1 MKRLSTSLLI
11 FILALLAV
19 PDRAWAWSDLRL
31 RSSIYNNWDTSY
43 SSGTPDES
51 SFNKVD
57 NNVNKWTKTIDA
69 TSIKE
74 DIVFRLYT
82 TDNGGKE
89 VQPSVD
95 NTDITN
101 KGVYSSTEFVQGKGD
116 KSFRLLQSTNHYDTY
131 TIDAE
136 YTDNKWN
143 ITVTATK
150 SGSSDPVSTYKLM
163 NGDGTNKGTQV
174 ATFTGT
180 NFPYTAT
187 YNIDAAGTYYFY
199 VNDGSK
205 DYLNAN
211 QAFSDGTKITLYQY
225 GTSNYRH
232 AIKLEATTTG
242 TYTFTFAQETSDYSI
257 TCTYP
262 TSTGEDTYN
271 LVYLVDKTL
280 KGKLHTWLE
289 GGATDVDITSWGNR
303 PTIGSGDFPTTT
315 KYNNTDYYTKTFSV
329 NKTTA
334 DSYKQIGVKIGDNGA
349 NLTSNVITS
358 TWNNVQYIIVTSSG
372 VNIVENTATLYT
384 VTVSSADANMGTVSP
399 TSVSVNATTS
409 QKVTATPNSG
419 YKFVNWTATGG
430 AKVASESSA
439 TTTVTATQAGTLIA
453 NFQAKST
460 PTPTP
465 ILGNNFYLVG
475 DFLNT
480 DDGINYD
487 CRYFKL
493 SETAAA
499 TAARDGVEEYSINIP
514 TTLAVNVQILATDED
529 GSTALYGPSGE
540 VTINKNNPSG
550 SGSTTGALVA
560 ASKTLTNYFKFE
572 DRTTGRTTE
581 TPNENDGLYTI
592 TVTVTNGVPTN
603 YTIEHNPLTR
613 VAYYLPNTSDAS
625 VKESLNTRSQTTAAF
640 NNVFFGRVYLPA
652 NVACYVLS
660 NYLGAYDYS
669 TNTDTKTK
677 LYLQGNR
684 SGGNPDTQEGERND
698 YTKVYPIID
707 NNGTPTGAQPF
718 VFSTT
723 EIVAMNLE
731 YAPRRGH
738 GDYKAEGIT
747 GEVLR
752 SQKTTQAED
761 GSSITVPTIQV
772 LKMVG
777 PAVGDDTWNYN
788 NGVVMNYNMAEQCWE
803 ATINTSAKAGAK
815 FRFVANNT
823 WENSWQEN
831 GTAEAD
837 KARIPY
843 NVDGVGHAA
852 TPADPNEVS
861 YISLTQDQ
869 VRDEKYDIIFNRDPG
884 TWRVRFYFTSQ
895 QIDENNYKYVFKY
908 TINGYKSVLRTY
920 CSNRDEKPTDES
932 IKIYGA
938 YAFEGNETDNSGKI
952 KLYEMNYI
960 PANEGVILYSANVID
975 EATIAAYTPEAGETK
990 YKNIP
995 DTKDKYHN
1003 YLVGTLV
1010 NTTVNASVFDGKNV
1024 RTHRNFFFNYFSKS
1038 GCYTDGTT
1046 DYLGFFRIKSGSTC
1060 IANHAYLSLPTD
1072 VLAWN
1077 GQTFGQVMDE
1087 YEAKGDQHASL
1098 SKGMRIVFSDGSDWV
1113 EDVPTSITTIKD
1125 KNRVFD
1131 NYYYTLQGVRVEKP
1145 LKGIYIHN
1153 GKKVVIK

>member
-19 PDRAWAWSDLRL
+19 PDRAWAWTSVEFRASFDNWTQGHTMTRNSENSFTYEFAASADFTFKFYVSDNNGLWL
-31 RSSIYNNWDTSY
+31 GSYDTNSQTVSNYDGTVTYWCSNRSGNKDIT
-43 SSGTPDES
+43 
-51 SFNKVD
+51 FKVD
-57 NNVNKWTKTIDA
+57 PRYTKYKIDLLWN
-69 TSIKE
+69 KE
-74 DIVFRLYT
+74 D
-82 TDNGGKE
+82 
-89 VQPSVD
+89 
-95 NTDITN
+95 
-101 KGVYSSTEFVQGKGD
+101 GD
-116 KSFRLLQSTNHYDTY
+116 HYFTY
-131 TIDAE
+131 TV
-136 YTDNKWN
+136 TG
-143 ITVTATK
+143 ITEG
-150 SGSSDPVSTYKLM
+150 GSSDPVSTYKLM
-163 NGDGTNKGTQV
+163 MGDGKNKGTQV

-180 NFPYTAT
+180 GFPYTAT
-187 YNIDAAGTYYFY
+187 YNIDAAGTYNFY

-205 DYLNAN
+205 DYLNAD

-225 GTSNYRH
+225 GTSNYSH

-242 TYTFTFAQETSDYSI
+242 TYTFTFAQENSNYSI

-280 KGKLHTWLE
+280 KGELHTWLE

-303 PTIGSGDFPTTT
+303 PTIGSGDFATTT

-358 TWNNVQYIIVTSSG
+358 TWDNVQYIIVTSSG
-372 VNIVENTATLYT
+372 VNIVENTAPMYA
-384 VTVSSADANMGTVSP
+384 VTVSSADESMGTVTP
-399 TSVSVNATTS
+399 ASVSVNGTTGAT
-409 QKVTATPNSG
+409 VTATAKSG
-419 YKFVNWTATGG
+419 YEFDYWTPSDGVT
-430 AKVASESSA
+430 VANASSA
-439 TTTVTATQAGTLIA
+439 TTTVTATEDGTLKA
-453 NFQAKST
+453 NFKAASST
-460 PTPTP
+460 PTTP

-480 DDGINYD
+480 DKSINYD

-529 GSTALYGPSGE
+529 GSTALYGPNGV
-540 VTINKNNPSG
+540 VTINKTNPSG
-550 SGSTTGALVA
+550 SSSTTGTLVA
-560 ASKTLTNYFKFE
+560 ATETPTNYFKFE
-572 DRTTGRTTE
+572 DRTTGRE
-581 TPNENDGLYTI
+581 TKNPDANDGLYTI

-603 YTIEHNPLTR
+603 YTISHNPLAR
-613 VAYYLPNTSDAS
+613 VAYYLPNTTDAS
-625 VKESLNTRSQTTAAF
+625 VKESLNTRSQTTTDF
-640 NNVFFGRVYLPA
+640 NYVFFGRVYLPA
-652 NVACYVLS
+652 NVSCYVLS
-660 NYLGAYDYS
+660 NYLGNYDS
-669 TNTDTKTK
+669 NAKTDTKKK

-684 SGGNPDTQEGERND
+684 SGGNPDEKVNDSERNN
-698 YTKVYPIID
+698 YTKVYPITKND
-707 NNGTPTGAQPF
+707 GTPTDAKPF
-718 VFSTT
+718 VFS
-723 EIVAMNLE
+723 ESDIVAMNLE
-731 YAPRRGH
+731 YAPRRGNNTA
-738 GDYKAEGIT
+738 DYSAEGIY
-747 GEVLR
+747 GEVIR
-752 SQKTTQAED
+752 SQKKTQAD
-761 GSSITVPTIQV
+761 GSDITVPTIQV

-777 PAVGDDTWNYN
+777 PAVGDDTWDYN

-803 ATINTSAKAGAK
+803 ATINTTAAAGAK
-815 FRFVANNT
+815 FRFVANDT
-823 WENSWQEN
+823 WKNSWQEN
-831 GTAEAD
+831 GVNAAD
-837 KARIPY
+837 QARIPY

-861 YISLTQDQ
+861 YISSLTQADD
-869 VRDEKYDIIFNRDPG
+869 RDKDYDIIFNRDPG

-895 QIDENNYKYVFKY
+895 QIDENNYKYIFKY

-938 YAFEGNETDNSGKI
+938 YAFKGDEATKSGTI

-960 PANEGVILYSANVID
+960 PKNEGVILYSTNAI
-975 EATIAAYTPEAGETK
+975 EGWTFESYTPKADETK

-995 DTKDKYHN
+995 DNNYIN
-1003 YLVGTLV
+1003 YLVGTLE
-1010 NTTVNASVFDGKNV
+1010 NTPVNASEFNEENV
-1024 RTHRNFFFNYFSKS
+1024 RTHRNFFFNYLKNS
-1038 GCYTDGTT
+1038 GYYKEGDT

-1060 IANHAYLSLPTD
+1060 PANHAYLSLPTN

-1077 GQTFGQVMDE
+1077 GQTFGQVMEE
-1087 YEAKGDQHASL
+1087 YEAKGEQASL
-1098 SKGMRIVFSDGSDWV
+1098 TKGMRIVFSDGSDWV

>member
-11 FILALLAV
+11 FILALLAL
-19 PDRAWAWSDLRL
+19 PERAWAWSDLRL

-43 SSGTPDES
+43 SSGTTDES
-51 SFNKVD
+51 PFNKVD
-57 NNVNKWTKTIDA
+57 NDVNKWTKTIDA
-69 TSIKE
+69 TSITE

-82 TDNGGKE
+82 TDDGGKE
-89 VQPSVD
+89 VQPSED
-95 NTDITN
+95 NIDITN
-101 KGVYSSTEFVQGKGD
+101 TGVYSSTEFVKGKGT

-143 ITVTATK
+143 IKVTATK

-163 NGDGTNKGTQV
+163 MGNGTDEGTQV

-180 NFPYTAT
+180 GFPYTAT
-187 YNIDAAGTYYFY
+187 YNIGAAGTYYFY
-199 VNDGSK
+199 VNDGAK
-205 DYLNAN
+205 DYLNAD
-211 QAFSDGTKITLYQY
+211 QAFSDGTKIRLYQY

-242 TYTFTFAQETSDYSI
+242 TYTFTFAQETSDYFI

-262 TSTGEDTYN
+262 TSTG
-271 LVYLVDKTL
+271 
-280 KGKLHTWLE
+280 
-289 GGATDVDITSWGNR
+289 
-303 PTIGSGDFPTTT
+303 P
-315 KYNNTDYYTKTFSV
+315 
-329 NKTTA
+329 
-334 DSYKQIGVKIGDNGA
+334 
-349 NLTSNVITS
+349 
-358 TWNNVQYIIVTSSG
+358 
-372 VNIVENTATLYT
+372 
-384 VTVSSADANMGTVSP
+384 
-399 TSVSVNATTS
+399 
-409 QKVTATPNSG
+409 
-419 YKFVNWTATGG
+419 
-430 AKVASESSA
+430 
-439 TTTVTATQAGTLIA
+439 
-453 NFQAKST
+453 T

-480 DDGINYD
+480 DKSINYA

-529 GSTALYGPSGE
+529 GSTALYGPNGV
-540 VTINKNNPSG
+540 VTINKTNPSTNPSG
-550 SGSTTGALVA
+550 SSYTTGALVA
-560 ASKTLTNYFKFE
+560 ATKAPANYFKFE
-572 DRTTGRTTE
+572 DRTTGRTTKD
-581 TPNENDGLYTI
+581 PDANDGLYTI
-592 TVTVTNGVPTN
+592 TVTVKNGVPTN
-603 YTIEHNPLTR
+603 YTITHNPLTR

-625 VKESLNTRSQTTAAF
+625 VKESLNSRSENTAAF

-660 NYLGAYDYS
+660 NYLGNYEE
-669 TNTDTKTK
+669 TVTKTK
-677 LYLQGNR
+677 LYLQGNKT
-684 SGGNPDTQEGERND
+684 GENPNTTGANRDN
-698 YTKVYPIID
+698 YTKVYPIKTD
-707 NNGTPTGAQPF
+707 KGTETGAKPF

-723 EIVAMNLE
+723 DIVAMNLE
-731 YAPRRGH
+731 YNPSKGNNSA
-738 GDYKAEGIT
+738 DYSAEGIY
-747 GEVLR
+747 GEVLP

-761 GSSITVPTIQV
+761 GSSITVPTITE

-777 PAVGDDTWNYN
+777 PAVGDDTWDYN
-788 NGVVMNYNMAEQCWE
+788 KGVVMNYNMAEQCWE

-895 QIDENNYKYVFKY
+895 QIDENNYKYIFKY

-920 CSNRDEKPTDES
+920 CSSVAQKPKADS
-932 IKIYGA
+932 NIKVYGA
-938 YAFEGNETDNSGKI
+938 YAFEGHPDKKSGKI

-960 PANEGVILYSANVID
+960 PANEGVILYSSNTID
-975 EATIAAYTPEAGETK
+975 EATIETVMESYNPLEEGKTMYKKISDDK
-990 YKNIP
+990 YK
-995 DTKDKYHN
+995 N
-1003 YLVGTLV
+1003 YLVGTID
-1010 NTTVNASVFDGKNV
+1010 NTTVYASVFDGNE
-1024 RTHRNFFFNYFSKS
+1024 RTHRNFFFNYLKNS
-1038 GCYTDGTT
+1038 GFYKEGDT

-1060 IANHAYLSLPTD
+1060 KANHAYLSLPTS
-1072 VLAWN
+1072 VLTWN
-1077 GQTFGQVMDE
+1077 GQILEQVMKE
-1087 YEAKGDQHASL
+1087 YEENGVQAEL
-1098 SKGMRIVFSDGSDWV
+1098 TKGMRIVFSDGSDWV

>member
-19 PDRAWAWSDLRL
+19 PERMWAEDVYLL
-31 RSSIYNNWDTSY
+31 TA
-43 SSGTPDES
+43 E
-51 SFNKVD
+51 
-57 NNVNKWTKTIDA
+57 TI
-69 TSIKE
+69 
-74 DIVFRLYT
+74 
-82 TDNGGKE
+82 
-89 VQPSVD
+89 
-95 NTDITN
+95 
-101 KGVYSSTEFVQGKGD
+101 
-116 KSFRLLQSTNHYDTY
+116 
-131 TIDAE
+131 
-136 YTDNKWN
+136 
-143 ITVTATK
+143 
-150 SGSSDPVSTYKLM
+150 
-163 NGDGTNKGTQV
+163 KGTKGNYNV
-174 ATFTGT
+174 PSNHKFESAGGT
-180 NFPYTAT
+180 VY
-187 YNIDAAGTYYFY
+187 
-199 VNDGSK
+199 
-205 DYLNAN
+205 
-211 QAFSDGTKITLYQY
+211 
-225 GTSNYRH
+225 
-232 AIKLEATTTG
+232 
-242 TYTFTFAQETSDYSI
+242 TYTFSNTEAIGDIYFRIGVKGWDNMQPTQKDYPLTINGASYSI
-257 TCTYP
+257 TNDCYGKDKAWKLTLDNNKYSSY
-262 TSTGEDTYN
+262 TITVDISGNNRYVKVTGEASGTATTYN
-271 LVYLVDKTL
+271 LDYLVDKTL
-280 KGKLHTWLE
+280 KDEWLHTWLE
-289 GGATDVDITSWGNR
+289 GGATDKGITDWNSR
-303 PTIGSGDFPTTT
+303 PKIGSGDFSTITT
-315 KYNNTDYYTKTFSV
+315 YNNTDYYKKTFSV

-334 DSYKQIGVKIGDNGA
+334 DNYKQIGAKIGDGGRD
-349 NLTSNVITS
+349 LTSNVITS
-358 TWNNVQYIIVTSSG
+358 TWDNVQYIVVTSSG
-372 VNIVENTATLYT
+372 VTIVENSATMYT
-384 VTVSSADANMGTVSP
+384 VTVSSADDSMGTVSP

-409 QKVTATPNSG
+409 QTVTATAKSG
-419 YKFVNWTATGG
+419 YEFVNWTATEGVT
-430 AKVASESSA
+430 VAPASAA
-439 TTTVTATQAGTLIA
+439 TTTVTATKTGTLKA
-453 NFQAKST
+453 NFQPKSTPDPT

-625 VKESLNTRSQTTAAF
+625 VKESLNSRSENTAAF

-652 NVACYVLS
+652 NVSCYVLS
-660 NYLGAYDYS
+660 NYLGNYDS
-669 TNTDTKTK
+669 NAKTDTKKK

-684 SGGNPDTQEGERND
+684 SGGNPDTNADGAEKD
-698 YTKVYPIID
+698 KYTKVYPITMD
-707 NNGTPTGAQPF
+707 NGTDTDAKPF

-723 EIVAMNLE
+723 DIVAMNLE
-731 YAPRRGH
+731 YAPRRGNNT
-738 GDYKAEGIT
+738 YQAENIY
-747 GEVLR
+747 GEVIR
-752 SQKTTQAED
+752 SQKTTQTDDE
-761 GSSITVPTIQV
+761 TVVTIPTIKV

-777 PAVGDDTWNYN
+777 PAVGDDTWDYN
-788 NGVVMNYNMAEQCWE
+788 KGVVMNYNMAEQCWE
-803 ATINTSAKAGAK
+803 ATINTTAAAGAK
-815 FRFVANNT
+815 FRFVANDT
-823 WENSWQEN
+823 WKNSWQEN
-831 GTAEAD
+831 GTKPTD
-837 KARIPY
+837 KAKIPY
-843 NVDGVGHAA
+843 DGTGDGHAA

-861 YISLTQDQ
+861 YINTLTSAEK
-869 VRDEKYDIIFNRDPG
+869 RDKDYDIIFNRAPG
-884 TWRVRFYFTSQ
+884 KWRVRFYFTSQ
-895 QIDENNYKYVFKY
+895 QIDENNYKYIFKY

-920 CSNRDEKPTDES
+920 CSSVAQKPKADS
-932 IKIYGA
+932 NIKVYGA
-938 YAFEGNETDNSGKI
+938 YAFEGNPVNKSGKI

-960 PANEGVILYSANVID
+960 PANEGVILYSSNTID
-975 EATIAAYTPEAGETK
+975 EATIETVMESYTPSNDETK
-990 YKNIP
+990 YKNNIL
-995 DTKDKYHN
+995 DADYHN
-1003 YLVGTLV
+1003 YLVGTLEK
-1010 NTTVNASVFDGKNV
+1010 TPVNASVFDGNNV

-1038 GCYTDGTT
+1038 GCYTDGAT
-1046 DYLGFFRIKSGSTC
+1046 DYLGFFRIKSGSPC
-1060 IANHAYLSLPTD
+1060 KANHAYLSLPTN

-1087 YEAKGDQHASL
+1087 YDATGDQQASL
-1098 SKGMRIVFSDGSDWV
+1098 TKGMRIVFSDGSDWV

>member
-19 PDRAWAWSDLRL
+19 PERMWAEDVYLL
-31 RSSIYNNWDTSY
+31 TA
-43 SSGTPDES
+43 E
-51 SFNKVD
+51 
-57 NNVNKWTKTIDA
+57 TI
-69 TSIKE
+69 
-74 DIVFRLYT
+74 
-82 TDNGGKE
+82 
-89 VQPSVD
+89 
-95 NTDITN
+95 
-101 KGVYSSTEFVQGKGD
+101 
-116 KSFRLLQSTNHYDTY
+116 
-131 TIDAE
+131 
-136 YTDNKWN
+136 
-143 ITVTATK
+143 
-150 SGSSDPVSTYKLM
+150 
-163 NGDGTNKGTQV
+163 KGTKGNYNV
-174 ATFTGT
+174 PSNHKFESAGGT
-180 NFPYTAT
+180 VY
-187 YNIDAAGTYYFY
+187 
-199 VNDGSK
+199 
-205 DYLNAN
+205 
-211 QAFSDGTKITLYQY
+211 
-225 GTSNYRH
+225 
-232 AIKLEATTTG
+232 
-242 TYTFTFAQETSDYSI
+242 TYTFSNTEAIGDIYFRIGVKGWDNMQPTQKDYPLTINGASYSI
-257 TCTYP
+257 TNDCYGKDKAWKLTLDNNKYSSY
-262 TSTGEDTYN
+262 TITVDISGNNRYVKVTGEASGTATTYN
-271 LVYLVDKTL
+271 LDYLVDKTL
-280 KGKLHTWLE
+280 KDEWLHTWLE
-289 GGATDVDITSWGNR
+289 GGATDKGITDWNSR
-303 PTIGSGDFPTTT
+303 PTIGSDDFATT
-315 KYNNTDYYTKTFSV
+315 KTYNGTEYYTKTFSV
-329 NKTTA
+329 DKTTA
-334 DSYKQIGVKIGDNGA
+334 DSYKKIGVKIGGDDG
-349 NLTSNVITS
+349 SEFISDDITS
-358 TWNNVQYIIVTSSG
+358 TWDKVQYIIVTSSG
-372 VNIVENTATLYT
+372 VTIVENSATMYT
-384 VTVSSADANMGTVSP
+384 VTVSSADDSMGTVSP

-409 QKVTATPNSG
+409 QTVTATAKSG
-419 YKFVNWTATGG
+419 YEFVNWTADDGVF
-430 AKVASESSA
+430 VAEPSSA
-439 TTTVTATQAGTLIA
+439 TTTVTATQNGTLKA
-453 NFQAKST
+453 NFQAKSTPT

-493 SETAAA
+493 SETAA

-514 TTLAVNVQILATDED
+514 TTLAVNVQILATDEN
-529 GSTALYGPSGE
+529 GSALYGPSGQ

-550 SGSTTGALVA
+550 SGSTTGELVA
-560 ASKTLTNYFKFE
+560 ATKTPTNYFKFE
-572 DRTTGRTTE
+572 DRTTGRSTE
-581 TPNENDGLYTI
+581 NPDANDGLYTI

-603 YTIEHNPLTR
+603 YTITHNPLTR

-625 VKESLNTRSQTTAAF
+625 VKESLNSRSENTAAF

-652 NVACYVLS
+652 NVSCYVLS
-660 NYLGAYDYS
+660 NYLGNYDS
-669 TNTDTKTK
+669 NAKTDTKKK

-684 SGGNPDTQEGERND
+684 SGGNPDTNADGAEKD
-698 YTKVYPIID
+698 KYTKVYPITMD
-707 NNGTPTGAQPF
+707 NGTDTDAKPF

-723 EIVAMNLE
+723 DIVAMNLE

-738 GDYKAEGIT
+738 GNYKAEGIT

-761 GSSITVPTIQV
+761 GSSITVPTITE
-772 LKMVG
+772 LRMVG
-777 PAVGDDTWNYN
+777 PAVGDDTWEYN
-788 NGVVMNYNMAEQCWE
+788 KGVVMNYNMAEQCWE

-1098 SKGMRIVFSDGSDWV
+1098 TKGMRIVFSDGSDWV

>member
-11 FILALLAV
+11 FILALLAM
-19 PDRAWAWSDLRL
+19 PERMWAENVYLL
-31 RSSIYNNWDTSY
+31 TGQTIKDTQGSY
-43 SSGTPDES
+43 TNPPSQHKFTNTSGT
-51 SFNKVD
+51 
-57 NNVNKWTKTIDA
+57 
-69 TSIKE
+69 
-74 DIVFRLYT
+74 
-82 TDNGGKE
+82 
-89 VQPSVD
+89 
-95 NTDITN
+95 
-101 KGVYSSTEFVQGKGD
+101 
-116 KSFRLLQSTNHYDTY
+116 
-131 TIDAE
+131 E
-136 YTDNKWN
+136 Y
-143 ITVTATK
+143 
-150 SGSSDPVSTYKLM
+150 
-163 NGDGTNKGTQV
+163 
-174 ATFTGT
+174 
-180 NFPYTAT
+180 
-187 YNIDAAGTYYFY
+187 
-199 VNDGSK
+199 
-205 DYLNAN
+205 
-211 QAFSDGTKITLYQY
+211 
-225 GTSNYRH
+225 
-232 AIKLEATTTG
+232 
-242 TYTFTFAQETSDYSI
+242 TYTFSNAEASGDIYFRISVSGWENNMQPANNDDPLTINGDKYSI
-257 TCTYP
+257 TDKCYGKNKAWKLALDNTKYSSY
-262 TSTGEDTYN
+262 TITVDISGNNRYVKVTGEASGTATTYN
-271 LVYLVDKTL
+271 LVYLVDKAL
-280 KGKLHTWLE
+280 KNEGLHTWLE
-289 GGATDVDITSWGNR
+289 GGATDKGITDWNSR
-303 PTIGSGDFPTTT
+303 PTIGSGDFATTT
-315 KYNNTDYYTKTFSV
+315 TYNGTQYYTKTFSV
-329 NKTTA
+329 DKTTA
-334 DSYKQIGVKIGDNGA
+334 DSYKQIGVKIGGNDGSQFI
-349 NLTSNVITS
+349 SNVITS
-358 TWNNVQYIIVTSSG
+358 TWDNVQYIIVTSSG
-372 VNIVENTATLYT
+372 VNIVENTANMYT
-384 VTVSSADANMGTVSP
+384 VTVSSADESMGTVSTP
-399 TSVSVNATTS
+399 SVSVNATTS
-409 QKVTATPNSG
+409 QPVTANAKSG
-419 YKFVNWTATGG
+419 YEFDYWA
-430 AKVASESSA
+430 ASEGVSVDDESSA
-439 TTTVTATQAGTLIA
+439 TTTVTATQPGTLIA
-453 NFQAKST
+453 NFKEKSTPT

-480 DDGINYD
+480 DDGINYA

-499 TAARDGVEEYSINIP
+499 TAARDGVEKYSINIP
-514 TTLAVNVQILATDED
+514 TTLAVNVQILATDEK

-603 YTIEHNPLTR
+603 YTITHNPLTR

-625 VKESLNTRSQTTAAF
+625 VKESLNSRSENTAAF

-652 NVACYVLS
+652 NVSCYVLS
-660 NYLGAYDYS
+660 NYLGNYDS
-669 TNTDTKTK
+669 SLKTDTKKK

-684 SGGNPDTQEGERND
+684 SGGNPDTKADGAEKD
-698 YTKVYPIID
+698 KYTKVYPIKTD
-707 NNGTPTGAQPF
+707 NGTDTDAKPF
-718 VFSTT
+718 VFSETD
-723 EIVAMNLE
+723 IVAMNLE
-731 YAPRRGH
+731 YAPRRGNNT
-738 GDYKAEGIT
+738 YQAENIY
-747 GEVLR
+747 GEVIR
-752 SQKTTQAED
+752 SQKTTQTDDE
-761 GSSITVPTIQV
+761 TVVTIPTIKV

-938 YAFEGNETDNSGKI
+938 YAFDGDPVNKSGKI

-975 EATIAAYTPEAGETK
+975 EATIDAYTPSDGEK
-990 YKNIP
+990 MYKNIP
-995 DTKDKYHN
+995 NADYKN
-1003 YLVGTLV
+1003 YLVGTID
-1010 NTTVNASVFDGKNV
+1010 NTTVNASVFDGNE

-1038 GCYTDGTT
+1038 GCYTDGAT

-1060 IANHAYLSLPTD
+1060 YANHAYLSLPTNI
-1072 VLAWN
+1072 LAWN
-1077 GQTFGQVMDE
+1077 GQTFGQVMDQ
-1087 YEAKGDQHASL
+1087 YETTGEVASL
-1098 SKGMRIVFSDGSDWV
+1098 KNGMRIIFSDGSDWV